1 MIKRVKSI
9 YAAIFLAALLLSLAS
24 IKDYILTVLDIKWA
38 SFVLSVL
45 IMILAIW
52 GYNIAT
58 VIQRTRSLGNEKAK
72 AAKKGKKK
80 K

>member
-52 GYNIAT
+52 GYNLAA
-58 VIQRTRSLGNEKAK
+58 VIQRTREVNNGKAK
-72 AAKKGKKK
+72 AGKKGKKK
-80 K
+80 